1 MNRRD
6 VHSAQQAE
14 LVSMRSSGIVVAV
27 HASQLIPACSDSIDT
42 AVLASDQNG
51 ESVICMVEEGAGA
64 KDTAEGTSPHLG
76 VYAKPAEVVVTGA
89 MNVEELH
96 DLAHPSLGF
105 AGLAEFVNANW
116 DRATM
121 KFSPEMT
128 MLLETFSRL

>member
-6 VHSAQQAE
+6 VHSAQQAVLE
-14 LVSMRSSGIVVAV
+14 SMGRSGSVVAV
-27 HASQLIPACSDSIDT
+27 LRSSFLPSDSIDT

-51 ESVICMVEEGAGA
+51 ESVICMVDEGAGA

-76 VYAKPAEVVVTGA
+76 VYAKPAEVVVTGP

-96 DLAHPSLGF
+96 DLAHPPPGF

-116 DRATM
+116 DRANM
-121 KFSPEMT
+121 QFSPEMT
-128 MLLETFSRL
+128 ALLEMVSRL